1 MKFDSN
7 LAWRQASATIVV
19 NRDVL
24 LPLAGVFFLLPRL
37 AASLLLP
44 EPPVV
49 SGSDPVAMATAME
62 HFYSQLLPWLIPMA
76 LFQGV
81 GTLAI
86 LTLFTDRTRPTVAQA
101 IKLGARGLLPYLG
114 AQILFALGMVLI
126 GGGLVMLAA
135 FSGSNGLSG
144 TVLLA
149 VIVAAV
155 VAYVHLVLVAP
166 VIAVERLYHP
176 IAALR
181 RSWQLTR
188 GNALR
193 VLGFLVLLS
202 VVAMVAMLAALSVTS
217 AVAALLGGSEA
228 VRVTKAVVSGVLS
241 GTIMLVMTSVLA
253 AVHRQLADPTA
264 PLL

>member
-7 LAWRQASATIVV
+7 LAWRQASAAIVA

-24 LPLAGVFFLLPRL
+24 LAMAGVFFLLPRL

-44 EPPVV
+44 EPPVA
-49 SGSDPVAMATAME
+49 SGSDPVAMASAME
-62 HFYSQLLPWLIPMA
+62 KFYGQLLPYLIPMV

-86 LTLFTDRTRPTVAQA
+86 LTLFTDRSRPTVAQA
-101 IKLGARGLLPYLG
+101 IKLGARGLMPYLG
-114 AQILFALGMVLI
+114 AQILFALGVALV
-126 GGGLVMLAA
+126 GGGLVVLAA
-135 FSGSNGLSG
+135 MSGSNGL
-144 TVLLA
+144 TAAVALT
-149 VIVAAV
+149 VIVAAL

-166 VIAVERLYHP
+166 VVAVERIYHP

-193 VLGFLVLLS
+193 VLGFLLLLS
-202 VVAMVAMLAALSVTS
+202 VVAVIGMLAVMAVTG
-217 AVAALLGGSEA
+217 AGAALLGGAEA
-228 VRVTKAVVSGVLS
+228 ARVTNAIISGVL
-241 GTIMLVMTSVLA
+241 GAVVTLVMASVLA
-253 AVHRQLADPTA
+253 AIHQQLAGRA
-264 PLL
+264 